1 MKKLLLILICI
12 GLFYACGYNESELT
26 KENINGKVKEIVE
39 TNFVAKK
46 VFGDIVK
53 DGIQKRWRMTDQMGE
68 MRKYFKAKSK
78 YNQNGNLIEKIYFKS
93 SEGIK
98 FIYEYDKDGKK
109 VRKYNRTS
117 WQVTEVT
124 YEYDDNDNI
133 IQKNNYYNDN
143 LESTIKVITNNEGKI
158 IEAISF
164 NDDSVMYEKVKYKY
178 NDVGNVIESTRYS
191 GDDFEKEWTFK
202 HKYDNIGNLIEFI
215 GYVND
220 IHEEKLKWE
229 YKYDEKNNWIERLE
243 YKYNRNSSYYKPSTI
258 TERKIQYYLK

>member
-1 MKKLLLILICI
+1 MKKLLLILVCI
-12 GLFYACGYNESELT
+12 GLFYSCRYNESELN

-39 TNFVAKK
+39 TNFATKK
-46 VFGDIVK
+46 AFGDILK

-68 MRKYFKAKSK
+68 MRKYFKVKSK

-93 SEGIK
+93 SEGRKI
-98 FIYEYDKDGKK
+98 IYEYDKDGKK

-117 WQVTEVT
+117 WEVT
-124 YEYDDNDNI
+124 YEYDDKDNI

-143 LESTIKVITNNEGKI
+143 LKSTIKVITNNEGKI

-164 NDDSVMYEKVKYKY
+164 NDDSVMYEKVKYNY
-178 NDVGNVIESTRYS
+178 NDVGNVIESTHYS
-191 GDDFEKEWTFK
+191 GDDGEKEWTIK
-202 HKYDNIGNLIEFI
+202 YKYDNIGNLIEYEE
-215 GYVND
+215 YVND
-220 IHEEKLKWE
+220 VYEGKLKWE

-243 YKYNRNSSYYKPSTI
+243 YKYYRHSGYYKPRSI